1 MSARHT
7 KAAMAMLVFGA
18 VIALLAMGVRWL

>member
-7 KAAMAMLVFGA
+7 KAAMAMLVFGT
-18 VIALLAMGVRWL
+18 VIALLAMGVRWI

>member
-7 KAAMAMLVFGA
+7 KAAMAMLVFGV
-18 VIALLAMGVRWL
+18 VIALLVAGVRWL